1 MEENP
6 SEQNTRRNKMTE
18 DTCSPALSLG
28 DITAMFGVLMGR
40 LEDIADAIDDNT
52 DAIKN
57 QTTAMQIVSRR
68 RKSDE
73 E

>member
-1 MEENP
+1 
-6 SEQNTRRNKMTE
+6 MTKE
-18 DTCSPALSLG
+18 DKNSPVLSLG

>member
-1 MEENP
+1 
-6 SEQNTRRNKMTE
+6 MTE
-18 DTCSPALSLG
+18 DTGSPVLSLG